1 MHFAYDSRERLSCSN
16 VVRLSARVCYTT
28 VLTDVMLSVSFP
40 FARRSLLIMYLISC
54 LSMEVASLSY
64 NSEFSCV
71 SNFVSNFKDI

>member
-1 MHFAYDSRERLSCSN
+1 
-16 VVRLSARVCYTT
+16 